1 MPDRFE
7 PRPPGD
13 WAADTADR
21 IERVVGTVRSKT
33 ADPLVAAGRWLVYGT
48 LAGIV
53 GMAALVLVTIGLI
66 RGVDIALD
74 RSFDHDRSVWLAD
87 AIVGGI
93 FTLAGLF
100 LWTRRRPRDADR

>member
-1 MPDRFE
+1 M
-7 PRPPGD
+7 
-13 WAADTADR
+13 
-21 IERVVGTVRSKT
+21 
-33 ADPLVAAGRWLVYGT
+33 YGT

-100 LWTRRRPRDADR
+100 FWTRRRPRDADR